1 MPSPDPFEELRS
13 LLFGIAYR
21 MLGSVT
27 EAEDLVQE
35 AYLRWRQVGQD
46 EVRSARAFLTTTVTR
61 LSIDHLRSARV
72 RRETYIG
79 PWLPEP
85 LVTEGSPAE
94 ERTALAESMSL
105 AFLVL
110 LESLNPVERAVFL
123 LRDVFEYDYADV
135 ASIVE
140 KSEANCRQILRRA
153 REQIESR
160 RPRFTATREQQ
171 SRLTLQFAQACATGD
186 LPGLE
191 ALLAREVTAWS
202 DGGGVARAALN
213 PVFGRN
219 KVARYFLGVTRKTPA
234 SRTSRLV
241 EVNGQPALLVLVE
254 GRPRSLSM
262 LEIADGLIQGV
273 RVVVN
278 PQKLQRL
285 ADLPQGCMP
294 RPD

>member
-27 EAEDLVQE
+27 DAEDLVQE

-46 EVRSARAFLTTTVTR
+46 EVRSARAFLTTAVTR

-72 RRETYIG
+72 RRETYVG

-85 LVTEGSPAE
+85 LVTEGSPPE
-94 ERTALAESMSL
+94 ERTVLSESLSL

-123 LRDVFEYDYADV
+123 LRDVFEYDYPEV
-135 ASIVE
+135 AAIVE

-153 REQIESR
+153 RTQIEAH
-160 RPRFTATREQQ
+160 RPRFTPTREQQ

-191 ALLAREVTAWS
+191 ALLAQEVTAWS
-202 DGGGVARAALN
+202 DGGGAARAALN
-213 PVFGRN
+213 PVFGQN
-219 KVARYFLGVTRKTPA
+219 KVARYFIGVTRKTPA
-234 SRTSRLV
+234 SRAWRLV
-241 EVNGQPALLVLVE
+241 EVNGQPSLLVSVD
-254 GRPRSLSM
+254 GRPRSLAT
-262 LEIADGLIQGV
+262 LELAGGLIQGV
-273 RVVVN
+273 RVVLN
-278 PQKLQRL
+278 PQKLARL
-285 ADLPQGCMP
+285 A
-294 RPD
+294 RFAERE

>member
-72 RRETYIG
+72 RRETYVG

-85 LVTEGSPAE
+85 LVTEGSPPE
-94 ERTALAESMSL
+94 ERAVLAESLSM

-123 LRDVFEYDYADV
+123 LRDIFEYDYAEV
-135 ASIVE
+135 AAIVE

-153 REQIESR
+153 RTQIEAR
-160 RPRFTATREQQ
+160 RPRFAATPEQQ
-171 SRLTLQFAQACATGD
+171 GRLTLQFAQACATGD

-191 ALLAREVTAWS
+191 ALLARDVTLWA

-213 PVFGRN
+213 PVTGRN
-219 KVARYFLGVTRKTPA
+219 KVARYFIGVTRKTPA
-234 SRTSRLV
+234 ARTSRLV
-241 EVNGQPALLVLVE
+241 EVNGEPALLVLVE
-254 GRPRSLSM
+254 GRPRSLTM
-262 LEIADGLIQGV
+262 LEIADGMIQRA
-273 RVVVN
+273 RVLVN
-278 PQKLQRL
+278 PQKLARL
-285 ADLPQGCMP
+285 PPFAVAE
-294 RPD
+294 